1 MRHPAAY
8 YATYWSVKTTIG
20 KGSGLYIVL
29 YLAQFRSF
37 SFFVLPQVSHMFRFW
52 PRVFVRFVVHIGEKR
67 VEYRDGGVVFHLWH
81 FEGTRFFHDMQQ
93 LARAFGVP

>member
-67 VEYRDGGVVFHLWH
+67 VDIGMVAWCSIYGILRGQDFSM
-81 FEGTRFFHDMQQ
+81 TCS
-93 LARAFGVP
+93 